1 MLITATLRRQASCLK
16 LEANMR
22 AESVIPTIEDLKT
35 GASEVAE
42 LAKDL
47 SAKVSRKID
56 TAYDEARRNARR
68 LKVAAEDA
76 VEETRH
82 EIKEHPLTA
91 VAFTALGAFAIGMVA
106 GWFTGRRRS

>member
-1 MLITATLRRQASCLK
+1 
-16 LEANMR
+16 MR
-22 AESVIPTIEDLKT
+22 SENVIPTIEDLKT

-47 SAKVSRKID
+47 SVKVGRKLDSAYENTRRSVRQAKI
-56 TAYDEARRNARR
+56 
-68 LKVAAEDA
+68 AAEDA

-91 VAFTALGAFAIGMVA
+91 MGLTALGAFAVGMAA
-106 GWFTGRRRS
+106 GWLVGGRRRS